1 MTAIEFRASY
11 GRPRHAPR
19 VAKGWMIRALATV
32 REWRRRAKG
41 RGELRRLDDR
51 MLSDIGISRAE
62 ADFLSQIPFWRAS

>member
-11 GRPRHAPR
+11 GRPRPAPR

>member
-11 GRPRHAPR
+11 GRPRRAPR
-19 VAKGWMIRALATV
+19 VAEGRMMRALATL